1 MLQPESNHTLDSSR
15 RIRPGTPADYAA
27 LAEVMFDAVR
37 NGRSEYTK
45 AQREAWVPEIRSG
58 DTWTNRL
65 AAQDLFVAED
75 ENQIVGFMS
84 LTDEGYI
91 DFAYIR
97 PTAQGT
103 GLFRQLY
110 ESLEQHANSIS
121 LHRLWVHASL
131 MAQPAFSAMG
141 FEILEEQSVEIGNQA
156 LRRFELEKSL

>member
-1 MLQPESNHTLDSSR
+1 MDESR
-15 RIRPGTPADYAA
+15 RIRLGIPADFAA

-37 NGRSEYTK
+37 NGKSEYTE

-58 DTWTNRL
+58 EMWANRL

-75 ENQIVGFMS
+75 EKQIVGFMS
-84 LTDEGYI
+84 LADEGYV

-97 PTAQGT
+97 PAEQGS

-110 ESLEQHANSIS
+110 ESLEKHAISIG
-121 LHRLWVHASL
+121 LQRLWVHASL

-141 FEILEEQSVEIGNQA
+141 FEILEEQRVKIGDQT
-156 LRRFELEKSL
+156 LRRFELEKWL